1 MSRHHKKKQ
10 HSAMNRHEFL
20 YWLEHVHL
28 PDSFF
33 ELKSRFINAIIY
45 NEDSF
50 QQIMF
55 SIAADMNAK
64 VDFVKD
70 DFSAEGCK
78 LDEGEY
84 AVVMYL
90 PQPKEPTECLFVVCR
105 FDEECTE
112 QRYITAELGE
122 EGDVFVCEWVNG
134 KHYNYGIC
142 DLEDALDTCLN
153 LPSLKEDENA
163 ACWHVIGD
171 EIKVLCDAS
180 LCEAVKKSVSTEK
193 GIEFFDINQDCLP
206 TLENNTI
213 GVVISAT
220 REMLANTMQ
229 KAKESP
235 ALMVPILIADES
247 VQAEPTEPPMM
258 IIEKSR
264 FDSEKELCDFL
275 GRIIDSLLY
284 VDTFDLGFML
294 NEAGRLFF
302 TYAAGEDLAIIADKL
317 RDSLKNHDD
326 ICAKGS
332 VVLAAYNIANAD
344 SFDAENFTSW
354 TKGLHKLFG
363 ESCNFI
369 DDVRDSS
376 SENSSVSM
384 WIKL

>member
-1 MSRHHKKKQ
+1 MSRHHKKKK
-10 HSAMNRHEFL
+10 HGAMNRHEFL

-33 ELKSRFINAIIY
+33 ELKAEFINAIIY

-55 SIAADMNAK
+55 SIAADMHAK

-70 DFSAEGCK
+70 DFSAEGYK

-112 QRYITAELGE
+112 QRYITAELGKD
-122 EGDVFVCEWVNG
+122 GDIFVCEWVNG

-153 LPSLKEDENA
+153 LPALKEDGNA
-163 ACWHVIGD
+163 ACWHVISD

-213 GVVISAT
+213 GVVISTAS
-220 REMLANTMQ
+220 EMLANTMQ
-229 KAKESP
+229 KAKSRQ
-235 ALMVPILIADES
+235 ALVVPILIVDEAE
-247 VQAEPTEPPMM
+247 QAGATEPPTL
-258 IIEKSR
+258 ILEKSR
-264 FDSEKELCDFL
+264 FDSEKELYDFL
-275 GRIIDSLLY
+275 GRIIDSLLC
-284 VDTFDLGFML
+284 VDTSDFGLLL
-294 NEAGRLFF
+294 NESGRLFF
-302 TYAAGEDLAIIADKL
+302 TYAAGEDLEMIADKL
-317 RDSLKNHDD
+317 RDSFKNHED

-332 VVLAAYNIANAD
+332 VVLAVYNIANAD

-376 SENSSVSM
+376 SENSSISM
-384 WIKL
+384 WVKL